1 MLRITGYSDKYAAF
15 PREKVKFYINSEK
28 SENYDVQIVRLIHGD
43 TNPEGPGY
51 KEEEIG
57 ASCNGNYEGR
67 NQKIHG
73 GSYIV
78 IPQDNRFN
86 TESFTLQA
94 YVFPTTPDKGRQG
107 LLTKWNE
114 NNNSGYGVFIDDNAC
129 LSVMI
134 GDGDGQVFNLSSE
147 KKLMR
152 KVWYLVAASYNSET
166 GKVTLYQEPCVTPTN
181 GGLGM
186 SLLHPAEETTA
197 LVEGTNNMNPG
208 INDAPFLMAAS
219 TVKERSGRNISGG
232 HYKEA
237 INPVELPEHGFVYN
251 GKIDRPRLSNKALTK
266 AEIESLASS
275 YTACPSDLRA
285 KVVGAWDFHANI
297 TKNIASTFIVD
308 VSPSHLNGFIINLP
322 CRGMT
327 GYNWTA
333 DDIVYHHKPEE
344 YGAIHFH
351 DDDIDDARW
360 EVDFTFDVPNIIK
373 SGIYAARLRING
385 EDSPETEDFVP
396 FVIKPPKGK
405 TTSKLA
411 FIVPTNSYMA
421 YSNDNLGTNSVVA
434 QLLAGKVPVMSAS
447 DLYLNEHRE
456 YGLSTYSLHSD
467 GSGVCY
473 SSRLRPI
480 LNMRPKYRHWLSPS
494 LWQLNGDLHL
504 TDWLEEKG
512 LDFDVLTDEDLH
524 IEGVDLLNRYQC
536 VLTGSHPEYSSEKMI
551 AAYEAY
557 QLQGGRWIYLG
568 ADGFYW
574 ISEYHPDNLNIIEV
588 RKGEAG
594 TRAWTA
600 NPGEYNN
607 AFDGKFGG
615 MWRARGRIPT
625 KVCGLTFTA
634 YGFDVSSYYKREPDS
649 LRSECSWIFEGVGED
664 EVIGDFGLVGGGAAG
679 LELDRYDLE
688 FGTPHNAY
696 LLARSENHT
705 NLMLQVNEEIHFA
718 VRGYYGGGTENPMVR
733 ADMIYYKTPNDGAL
747 FAPGSLSWC
756 GSLSYDN
763 YNNNV
768 SKILENAIKGFLKE
782 GPLP

>member
-1 MLRITGYSDKYAAF
+1 MLRITGYSDKYSVC
-15 PREKVKFYINSEK
+15 PGDSIKFYINSEHN
-28 SENYDVQIVRLIHGD
+28 EDYDAHIVRLIHGD

-51 KEEEIG
+51 KEEEI
-57 ASCNGNYEGR
+57 AAPCNKSYPGR
-67 NQKIHG
+67 NQRIHG

-78 IPQDNRFN
+78 VPQDERFDVA
-86 TESFTLQA
+86 SFTLQA
-94 YVFPTTPDKGRQG
+94 YIFPTTPDKGRQG
-107 LLTKWNE
+107 LLTKWVE
-114 NNNSGYGVFIDDNAC
+114 ESQCGYGLFIDDNAC
-129 LSVMI
+129 LSFEI
-134 GDGDGQVFNLSSE
+134 GDGRGSVMQLSSG

-152 KVWYLVAASYNSET
+152 KVWYLVAASYDADT
-166 GKVTLYQEPCVTPTN
+166 AKVTLYQEPVVTSTN

-186 SLLHPAEETTA
+186 SLLHPADETTA
-197 LVEGTNNMNPG
+197 TVEAGNSLQPG
-208 INDAPFLMAAS
+208 NNDAPFLIAAS
-219 TVKERSGRNISGG
+219 TRHERSGRTIFGA
-232 HYKEA
+232 HFKEA
-237 INPVELPEHGFVYN
+237 VSPVELPEQMNVYN
-251 GKIDRPRLSNKALTK
+251 GKIDRPRLCRRALDK
-266 AEIESLASS
+266 SEIEALARG
-275 YTACPSDLRA
+275 YQGCPAELRSD
-285 KVVGAWDFHANI
+285 VVGAWDFQANI
-297 TKNIASTFIVD
+297 TSNIASTYIID
-308 VSPSHLNGFIINLP
+308 TSQNLLNGHAINMP
-322 CRGMT
+322 ARGMT
-327 GYNWTA
+327 GFNWTA
-333 DDIVYHHKPEE
+333 DEIVYHHRPDE

-360 EVDFTFDVPNIIK
+360 EVDFEFTIPDTLK
-373 SGIYAARLRING
+373 SGVYAARLRIG
-385 EDSPETEDFVP
+385 GDDSADTEDFVP
-396 FVIKPPKGK
+396 FIVRPPRNRA
-405 TTSKLA
+405 TSKLA
-411 FIVPTNSYMA
+411 LIIPTNSYMA

-434 QLLAGKVPVMSAS
+434 QLLAGKVPVMNPS

-512 LDFDVLTDEDLH
+512 FEFDVHTDEDLH
-524 IEGVDLLNRYQC
+524 REGVGLLNRYQT
-536 VLTGSHPEYSSEKMI
+536 VLTGSHPEYFSEKMY
-551 AAYEAY
+551 AAFESY

-574 ISEYHPDNLNIIEV
+574 ISEYHPDNHNIIEV

-615 MWRARGRIPT
+615 MWRARGRIPS
-625 KVCGLTFTA
+625 KLCGLTFTA
-634 YGFDVSSYYKREPDS
+634 YGFDVSSYYRREADSKRP
-649 LRSECSWIFEGVGED
+649 ECAWIFEGVGED
-664 EVIGDFGLVGGGAAG
+664 EIIGDFGLVGGGAAG
-679 LELDRYDLE
+679 LELDRYDIE

-696 LLARSENHT
+696 LLARSEGHT
-705 NLMLQVNEEIHFA
+705 NLMLQVNEEIHFS
-718 VRGYYGGGTENPMVR
+718 VRGYYGGGTENPQVR

-756 GSLSYDN
+756 GSLSHNN

-768 SKILENAIKGFLKE
+768 SRILENTIKGFLKE